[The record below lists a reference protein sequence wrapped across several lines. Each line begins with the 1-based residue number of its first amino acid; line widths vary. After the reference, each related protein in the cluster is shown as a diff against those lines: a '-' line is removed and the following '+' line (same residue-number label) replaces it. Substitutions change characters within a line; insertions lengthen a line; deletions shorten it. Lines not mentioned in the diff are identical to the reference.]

1 MPRFRVRKIEY
12 DNTIVFKGHT
22 TKDCYEFLLKQDM
35 GLNRFMV
42 ECVLDDIEIDA
53 DEFMESFK
61 EGENPEDLQFF

>member
-1 MPRFRVRKIEY
+1 
-12 DNTIVFKGHT
+12 
-22 TKDCYEFLLKQDM
+22 M

-42 ECVLDDIEIDA
+42 ECTLDDIEIDA